1 MALKSSEKFLQ
12 TALTNN
18 TFDIDALDKALR
30 MTLDNSFSYLYRLQ
44 RNTIPYEEY
53 FYTTRNVKEQPD
65 YGDLYLDKKERVCVN
80 IPAELILTNAREK
93 YRRSSLFKEEIPL
106 STLKSDHVLFERF
119 PVIIIDNKVLRDFY
133 VKIYDDFFTLILP
146 FKRDFLYLKTFNNEE
161 WNYNYIEH
169 TISVQII
176 NNTFYEDLTT
186 NTGMLNMN
194 SLDGS
199 SFDRIKASYLTSSG
213 ITLPNEYK
221 GTMFA
226 ILFFNEDQL
235 GTRPQ
240 EISVNEDGDYIVNY
254 DEETKD
260 LLSSYTGK
268 ITIRF
273 LFYRYLYRHKS
284 YRYDGNDYKSSFIPI
299 REKNDSVQSELFL
312 ISDKD
317 DKLYGMPVPTENLL
331 IYKKDNET
339 NKIIHFPNTNARISY
354 PNVYRVEENVNV
366 GDALQVFY
374 FYIPPY
380 DLSYKYM
387 YQFYYAYLK
396 YKWSDY
402 SLEKIMNM
410 LYFNDY
416 NLEDDL
422 MLKELPELK
431 KHEKE
436 IFVDPEESRLG
447 LFYDWVLDPENRYK
461 SVEQLEEE
469 FNEAHK
475 NDDELIDQ
483 MTDEEKAEYLEKMK
497 PIRLEDFKNTFDFIV
512 DRPIKEYYYDEM
524 DYSKKYMDTL
534 PPLEYKVKKLQEFI
548 NDNFNGLHDY
558 ILAQQ
563 QVTNKYDFTKE
574 EACLDKRY
582 TEINVATGDK
592 LIEPC
597 YLFQISKEDPNVMLT
612 ARIFVDGLFIS
623 NFIYDRY
630 EYNDHL
636 YVPVDMVPNDV
647 KYFEI
652 EVFPS
657 LVQNETVTFTTENPS
672 VIIDFES
679 TDLIQPTLSDLF
691 FHFGKEKTIERIPI
705 DWFRLEVVST
715 RYNYYVTPSELIGI
729 YKLPDGTYYNEF
741 GCFFNYEGQRIRE
754 KDISIEELNE
764 KISSGEVSPAETY
777 RTSDLMEIER
787 DQDYVTF
794 DKIVTDGGSIINREN
809 KGVNFTI
816 LRKIKITALNAD
828 LFGKEVS
835 IGISKEPYYFT
846 KTAQNTCFPII
857 DIHAENLDPVDEYT
871 RVFKNGRL
879 RSRNRY
885 DFRKFDGKLQL
896 RALESLGK
904 REMLTVDITPYRNRL
919 VYYNDELTSDLVD
932 LRGYIDKPFDLR
944 YYEVYLNGRKL
955 NKLNIFPISPY
966 EFKLAGIHSY
976 YNLEVYERD
985 KDWEYFDISFDN
997 YFTLSNLIR
1006 ETYMQSDIKKELIHD
1021 ITGDTLPNEN
1031 TEEKEPWSR
1040 ENDTY
1045 TIIFSLFYYERVVSL
1060 GHLNPEEAQFNIED
1074 IKKNYDIIDK
1084 LYRVQNDKGEDVY
1097 LLNPDIYYKPDN
1109 PSSKERWR
1117 VFLLGNRD
1125 PEEFL

>member
-1 MALKSSEKFLQ
+1 MALKSSEEFLR

-18 TFDIDALDKALR
+18 TFDVDALDKALR

-44 RNTIPYEEY
+44 RNMIPYEEY
-53 FYTTRNVKEQPD
+53 FYTTRNIKEQPD
-65 YGDLYLDKKERVCVN
+65 YGDLYLDKRERVCVN
-80 IPAELILTNAREK
+80 IPSELILTNAREK

-106 STLKSDHVLFERF
+106 STLKTDHVTFGRF
-119 PVIIIDNKVLRDFY
+119 PVILFDDKVLRDFS
-133 VKIYDDFFTLILP
+133 VKIYDDYFTLITP
-146 FKRDFLYLKTFNNEE
+146 FKRDFLYTKKFDNTE
-161 WNYNYIEH
+161 WNYEYIEH
-169 TISVQII
+169 TLSVQII
-176 NNTFYEDLTT
+176 NNTFYEDIVT
-186 NTGMLNMN
+186 NTGMLNKN
-194 SLDGS
+194 SFDGK

-213 ITLPNEYK
+213 ISLPNEYK

-226 ILFFNEDQL
+226 ILFFEKNQL
-235 GTRPQ
+235 GTLPQ
-240 EISVNEDGDYIVNY
+240 EMRVNEDGDYIVYY
-254 DEETKD
+254 DEETKE
-260 LLSSYTGK
+260 LLSSYTGEV
-268 ITIRF
+268 TIRF
-273 LFYRYLYRHKS
+273 IFYRYLYRHRS
-284 YRYDGNDYKSSFIPI
+284 YRYDDVDYTTSLIHI
-299 REKNDSVQSELFL
+299 REKDENIQSELFL

-331 IYKKDNET
+331 IYKRENET
-339 NKIIHFPNTNARISY
+339 NKVTHFPNENARISY
-354 PNVYRVEENVNV
+354 PNIYRVEKNVNL
-366 GDALQVFY
+366 GDRLQVFY

-396 YKWSDY
+396 HKWSEY
-402 SLEKIMNM
+402 SLEKIVNM

-416 NLEDDL
+416 DFEDDP
-422 MLKELPELK
+422 MLKELPEPK
-431 KHEKE
+431 KHKGVEFE
-436 IFVDPEESRLG
+436 DPEESRLG
-447 LFYDWVLDPENRYK
+447 LFYEWVLDPENRHK
-461 SVEQLEEE
+461 SVEELEDE

-475 NDDELIDQ
+475 DDNLLIDQ
-483 MTDEEKAEYLEKMK
+483 MTDEEKAAYLEKMK

-512 DRPIKEYYYDEM
+512 DRPIKEYFYDEI
-524 DYSKKYMDTL
+524 DYTKNYMEDL
-534 PPLEYKVKKLQEFI
+534 PPLEYKVKRLQDFI
-548 NDNFNGLHDY
+548 DDNFNGLHDY

-563 QVTNKYDFTKE
+563 QVTNKYEFTAE
-574 EACLDKRY
+574 EAHLDQRY
-582 TEINVATGDK
+582 TEINVVTGNR

-597 YLFQISKEDPNVMLT
+597 YLFQISKETSDIMLT
-612 ARIFVDGLFIS
+612 ARIFVDGLFVS

-636 YVPVDMVPNDV
+636 YVPVDMVPSDV

-657 LVQNETVTFTTENPS
+657 LVQNETVTFTTDKSS
-672 VIIDFES
+672 VEVDFES

-691 FHFGKEKTIERIPI
+691 FHFGKRPTLRIPL
-705 DWFRLEVVST
+705 DWFKLEVVT
-715 RYNYYVTPSELIGI
+715 TQYNYYVTPTELIDI

-741 GCFFNYEGQRIRE
+741 GCFYNYEGQRIRE
-754 KDISIEELNE
+754 KDISIEELQR
-764 KISSGEVSPAETY
+764 KINSGEVVASDTC
-777 RTSDLMEIER
+777 RTSDLLEIQR
-787 DQDYVTF
+787 DQNYVTF
-794 DKIVTDGGSIINREN
+794 DRVVSDEESIINREN

-816 LRKIKITALNAD
+816 LRKLKITAMNAD
-828 LFGKEVS
+828 LFGKEVT
-835 IGISKEPYYFT
+835 IGIAKEPYYFT

-871 RVFKNGRL
+871 RVFRNGRL

-885 DFRKFDGKLQL
+885 DFRTFNGKLQF
-896 RALESLGK
+896 RALESLDK
-904 REMLTVDITPYRNRL
+904 RETITVDITPYRNRL

-932 LRGYIDKPFDLR
+932 LRGYIDKPFDLK

-985 KDWEYFDISFDN
+985 RDWEYFDIAFDN

-1006 ETYMQSDIKKELIHD
+1006 ESYMQESLKDELIHD
-1021 ITGDTLPNEN
+1021 ITGDILPNEN
-1031 TEEKEPWSR
+1031 VEEKEPWSR
-1040 ENDTY
+1040 ENDSY
-1045 TIIFSLFYYERVVSL
+1045 TIIFALFYYERVVAL
-1060 GHLNPEEAQFNIED
+1060 GHLDPEQLQFNIED
-1074 IKKNYDIIDK
+1074 IKENYDIIDK